1 MDRCTMVTYYFHLQN
16 SVENVNV
23 NEYQSYW
30 NNLIAR
36 CYSLRFNAICGL
48 TSTKVIKVPRGF
60 HKSIVF
66 NVGVK
71 IEIDGRY

>member
-1 MDRCTMVTYYFHLQN
+1 MGRCTMVTYYFHLQN
-16 SVENVNV
+16 SVENVN
-23 NEYQSYW
+23 EYQSYW

-36 CYSLRFNAICGL
+36 YYSPRFNAICSP